1 MVLLGA
7 TAYAQSPTAVIYQPE
22 VGTKSVLTIKIAAKF
37 DVQGQTINFE
47 TEQTNEE
54 TVTDVAEDGRVTVES
69 VTTESSTSINGQSQ
83 DEEPD
88 GSTSEYV
95 YAANGA
101 LVKASPADDDEV
113 APRIEQAMR
122 VVLPTG
128 PVAAGATYQHN
139 FPGGGNLVKAT
150 FNGKIEAFEEKN
162 GIPCVKITH
171 SYKEDGT
178 DEEMSVESTSWVEVA
193 DGSVVAQEFK
203 LEGLPVPIP
212 GRPVFSGSMNRE
224 SKTVESAMDETGT
237 DEPPA
242 DEENEIAAAVEGYE
256 RMEGQLTLYRKQED
270 REDSVLMEVPKEL
283 LGEWMMLQAT
293 ASTGNSLQV
302 VNGMPLMDILF
313 QFQEVQPGRLTMV
326 VPNYFW
332 RADEDLPIATTLGRS
347 FSRSFLRT
355 FDIEAENDESVLI
368 DVTDFFTSDIISL
381 NQIMMGGGGGLFGGM
396 GGGVTYTPDRDNTFV
411 ADVKNFPENVV
422 VRSVYSFEGSGVRG
436 GIEEGTYG
444 PLGVAADS
452 RSVVIDVVYNVYA
465 LPTNNGFVPRLYD
478 ERVGYFTTG
487 YEDFSDSLNLDRRVR
502 YILRWDV
509 RKANPS
515 QRVSDPVEPIVFYL
529 DKGIPE
535 EWREA
540 VKEGILA
547 WNDAFLQAGIRN
559 AIEVRQMSGDDDFD
573 HADMRYNVI
582 RWVASPGDAYAVA
595 QFRFNPLT
603 GQVLNSSIT
612 VDLNYIS
619 YEAMTVEQLIKLYE
633 RDHAGHTFCQIGE
646 FGRMDRAMAE
656 ALIRTME
663 TDDEMRQRYLHQ
675 AIRHTVAHEFGH
687 ILGLRHNFVASTQLT
702 FAQMA
707 DPTLVNRHGTSSSV
721 MDYVPF
727 NPHALRNEEVDFF
740 GGPGD
745 YDRWAIAYG
754 YSDVPGDE
762 PTDAHRL
769 LQGLLNMAGQPGLS
783 YRTDQHADGFDPY
796 VARFDLSREP
806 LDYYTHLMN
815 EVEKAMAS
823 LVANGVEPGESY
835 YEMTKAFQ
843 ALFSEYAGAAIRTTN
858 TVAGIRVQQAIRG
871 TSIDRPSQIPVGEE
885 TQRRA
890 LAMLNQY
897 VFGEKAFNFP
907 KEIYRFLGEDPRDD
921 YGIAGTGALADMN
934 AGALY
939 TRIASLV
946 LSNVLG
952 PETLNRLSGIE
963 FEAPAGSNPLT
974 VHELMTSVSDQV
986 WSEYRANRA
995 VTALR
1000 RDLQRA
1006 HLNRLIELGIR
1017 DGVGPTD
1024 SKIVALAELKRIK
1037 GWLEGG
1043 ANQGDAYTRLHTADM
1058 LMRVTR
1064 ALQAAEVIGMGGGGG
1079 SADLLQMLLGGRET
1093 TGTRP

>member
-1 MVLLGA
+1 MLLLGA
-7 TAYAQSPTAVIYQPE
+7 TAYAQSPTAVIYKPE
-22 VGTKSVLTIKIAAKF
+22 VGTKSVFTIKIAAKF
-37 DVQGQTINFE
+37 DIPGQTVNFE
-47 TEQTNEE
+47 TEQTNQE
-54 TVTDVAEDGRVTVES
+54 TVTNVAEDGRVTIEA
-69 VTTESSTSINGQSQ
+69 VTTKSITRLNGQSQ
-83 DEEPD
+83 EDELSGEK
-88 GSTSEYV
+88 SVYV
-95 YAANGA
+95 YTPNGA
-101 LVKASPADDDEV
+101 VVKASPANDDEV
-113 APRIEQAMR
+113 APRIEQSLR
-122 VVLPTG
+122 VVLPSE
-128 PVAAGATYQHN
+128 PVVAGATYEHD
-139 FPGGGNLVKAT
+139 FPGGGNLVKAN
-150 FNGKIEAFEEKN
+150 FKGKIEAFEEKN
-162 GIPCVKITH
+162 GVPCVKITH
-171 SYKEDGT
+171 NYKEVGT
-178 DEEMSVESTSWVEVA
+178 DEQMTVDATSWVEVA
-193 DGSVVAQEFK
+193 DGTIVAQEFK
-203 LEGLPVPIP
+203 LEGLPIPIP
-212 GRPVFSGSMNRE
+212 GRPVFNGSVKRE
-224 SKTVESAMDETGT
+224 SKSLEAATEETAN
-237 DEPPA
+237 EEQPA
-242 DEENEIAAAVEGYE
+242 AEEDEIADAVEGYE
-256 RMEGQLTLYRKQED
+256 RLEGQLTLYRKQED
-270 REDSVLMEVPKEL
+270 REDSVLMEVPREL
-283 LGEWMMLQAT
+283 LGQWMMLQAT

-332 RADEDLPIATTLGRS
+332 RADAELPISTTLGRS

-355 FDIEAENDESVLI
+355 FDIEAKNDKSLLI

-381 NQIMMGGGGGLFGGM
+381 NQIMQGGGGGLFGM
-396 GGGVTYTPDRDNTFV
+396 GGGVTYTPDRENTFV
-411 ADVKNFPENVV
+411 AEVKNFPENVV
-422 VRSVYSFEGSGVRG
+422 VRSVYAYEGSGVRG

-444 PLGVAADS
+444 PLGVTADS
-452 RSVVIDVVYNVYA
+452 RSVVIDVIYNVYA
-465 LPTNNGFVPRLYD
+465 LPTNNGYVPRLYD
-478 ERVGYFTTG
+478 ERVGYFTVG

-502 YILRWDV
+502 YILRWDI

-515 QRVSDPVEPIVFYL
+515 QRVSDPVKPIVFYL

-535 EWREA
+535 EWRDA

-547 WNDAFLQAGIRN
+547 WNEAFLQAGISN
-559 AIEVRQMSGDDDFD
+559 AIEVRQMTDEDDFD

-603 GQVLNSSIT
+603 GQVLNASIT

-633 RDHAGHTFCQIGE
+633 RDHAGHAFCQIGK

-656 ALIRTME
+656 ALLRTME
-663 TDDEMRQRYLHQ
+663 TDDAMRQRYLHQ

-702 FAQMA
+702 FAELA
-707 DPTLVNRHGTSSSV
+707 DPNLVNRHGTSASV

-727 NPHALRNEEVDFF
+727 NPHALRNEKVDFF

-754 YSDVPGDE
+754 YSDVPGDQPADE
-762 PTDAHRL
+762 YRL
-769 LQGLLNMAGQPGLS
+769 LQGLLNLAGQPGLS

-823 LVANGVEPGESY
+823 LARNGVEPGESY
-835 YEMTKAFQ
+835 YEMTKAFE

-871 TSIDRPSQIPVGEE
+871 TSIDRPSQTPVSEE
-885 TQRRA
+885 NQRRA
-890 LAMLNQY
+890 LAMLNRY

-921 YGIAGTGALADMN
+921 YGIAGTGALNDLN

-939 TRIASLV
+939 SRIATLV
-946 LSNVLG
+946 LSSLLSA
-952 PETLNRLSGIE
+952 ETLNRLSGIE
-963 FEAPAGSNPLT
+963 FESPDGANPLT
-974 VHELMTSVSDQV
+974 VHELMTSVSDQI
-986 WSEYRANRA
+986 WSEYRGNRA

-1017 DGVGPTD
+1017 DGAGPSD
-1024 SKIVALAELKRIK
+1024 AKIVALAELKRIK
-1037 GWLEGG
+1037 GWLEGST
-1043 ANQGDAYTRLHTADM
+1043 NQGDAYTRLHTADM

-1079 SADLLQMLLGGRET
+1079 SADLLQLLLGGRET
-1093 TGTRP
+1093 TGARP